1 MKIIADK
8 PYIVQDGQPLQ
19 IAIWKA
25 DHRQIMMKK
34 DRRSADEAFSR
45 SFMSW
50 IKLCASSSDV
60 YQYGL
65 TMRGLGENTGLQSRK
80 YLLTT

>member
-8 PYIVQDGQPLQ
+8 SYIVSGRPAFADCNLE
-19 IAIWKA
+19 A

-50 IKLCASSSDV
+50 IRPCAVREMCID
-60 YQYGL
+60 
-65 TMRGLGENTGLQSRK
+65 TG
-80 YLLTT
+80 

>member
-8 PYIVQDGQPLQ
+8 PYIVQEGQPLQ
-19 IAIWKA
+19 IKKLTVV
-25 DHRQIMMKK
+25 IMMKK

-50 IKLCASSSDV
+50 IRLCASSSDV
-60 YQYGL
+60 YQYWL
-65 TMRGLGENTGLQSRK
+65 TMRGLGENTSLQSRK